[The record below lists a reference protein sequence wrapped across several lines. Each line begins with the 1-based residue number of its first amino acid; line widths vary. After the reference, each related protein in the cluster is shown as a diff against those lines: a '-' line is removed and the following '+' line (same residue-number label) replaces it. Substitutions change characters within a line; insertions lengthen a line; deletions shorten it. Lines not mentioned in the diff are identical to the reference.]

1 MYSRTLAA
9 VAIYMRI
16 SRCVDMEPVILFKA
30 LSDTTRLR
38 CLLLLASQDELCVCD
53 LTSALDLPQPKVSH
67 HLGNLRKAGLVQD
80 RKQGQWTFYRL
91 PSDLPDWAR
100 AVIQAAYEGNA
111 GHPPFDRD
119 LAQLHE
125 QVCQVTRCD

>member
-1 MYSRTLAA
+1 MDPT
-9 VAIYMRI
+9 I
-16 SRCVDMEPVILFKA
+16 PFKA

-67 HLGNLRKAGLVQD
+67 HLGNLRKAGLVLD

-91 PSDLPDWAR
+91 HPDLPEWAR
-100 AVIQAAYEGNA
+100 AVIEAAREGNA

-119 LAQLHE
+119 LARLNE
-125 QVCQVTRCD
+125 QSCQVVRCD